1 MKAIAIAIIEAISEL
16 TVGEFIAYIALVV
29 GGIATVIEKT
39 SKTVKPL
46 TKLARAIGRAINS
59 EVMDEVQQL
68 KQEVQDMKAAE
79 ELRDIKAAR
88 TRVLRFGD
96 ELIDNVVHTKEHF
109 DDVLRDITTYEQYCE
124 SHPRFENDQMT
135 LTAEH
140 IKDTYRKCFKDHSFK

>member
-1 MKAIAIAIIEAISEL
+1 MIEAISEM
-16 TVGEFIAYIALVV
+16 TVGEFIAYFALIV

-39 SKTVKPL
+39 SKTTKPL

-68 KQEVQDMKAAE
+68 KQEVQDMKVAE

-96 ELIDNVVHTKEHF
+96 ELLTGVTHTKEHF

-140 IKDTYRKCFKDHSFK
+140 IKDTYRKCFKDGTFKHN